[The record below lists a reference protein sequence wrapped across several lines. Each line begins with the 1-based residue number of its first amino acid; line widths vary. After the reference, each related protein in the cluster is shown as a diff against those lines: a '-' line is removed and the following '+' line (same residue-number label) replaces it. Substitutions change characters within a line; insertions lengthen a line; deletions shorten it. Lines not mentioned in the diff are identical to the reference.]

1 MYFRSLHHNELNIG
15 IFNRNALTLTGG
27 FYFSWFRIH
36 SFRAHTIRMGLTDR
50 IRPGGSI
57 YPGKLPAI
65 SREIPPEMRL
75 PIQDS
80 PGNSPGNFPA
90 APPNFPGN
98 PRRIHRLSFPWIL
111 PGGIPG
117 KCPEFPAKWISLEM
131 DFPRNSPGNFPGNGG
146 REIRMAAREISRGNP
161 GISRLPQQHYPGN
174 FTAGISQG
182 IKFRESPF
190 PWKPPVGFWAFP
202 GAFPGW
208 RAFAKFDFPGNPPVY
223 FPGNAIQGIPREIA
237 REMRTGK
244 PGNFGGI
251 PG

>member
-131 DFPRNSPGNFPGNGG
+131 DFPGNSAGRPGNF
-146 REIRMAAREISRGNP
+146 AGNP
-161 GISRLPQQHYPGN
+161 GTHVMFRPISWMVHSQRQLRRLYRSTRDAAILAVRTVIG
-174 FTAGISQG
+174 SV
-182 IKFRESPF
+182 R
-190 PWKPPVGFWAFP
+190 
-202 GAFPGW
+202 
-208 RAFAKFDFPGNPPVY
+208 RAFRIPRASRSIRSGGAEIPIESRVRRTICRIWAIRSGKLAKIRKSWTDFP
-223 FPGNAIQGIPREIA
+223 R
-237 REMRTGK
+237 
-244 PGNFGGI
+244 
-251 PG
+251 